1 MNYEFDL
8 GVSRARWNRPDNPCR
23 KRQNT
28 GSRERGRNRVSEM
41 ADPAVL
47 ILI

>member
-8 GVSRARWNRPDNPCR
+8 GISRARWNRPDNPCR
-23 KRQNT
+23 KRQSA
-28 GSRERGRNRVSEM
+28 GSRERERERVSEM
-41 ADPAVL
+41 AHLAVV